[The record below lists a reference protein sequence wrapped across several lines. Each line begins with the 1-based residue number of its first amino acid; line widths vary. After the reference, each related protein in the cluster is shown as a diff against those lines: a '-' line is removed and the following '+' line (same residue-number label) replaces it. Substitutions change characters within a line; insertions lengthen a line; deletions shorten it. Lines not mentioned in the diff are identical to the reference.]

1 MSKPLL
7 FAAVLTAAALPFA
20 APAAFAQGAAD
31 TNPAHAKAGVYAIE
45 PTHTRV
51 MFSLSHLGFTTWYGE
66 FTGASG
72 QLTLD
77 PAHPSESRLDVTIPI
92 ANVTT
97 TNAKLDGELRGPAWL
112 DAEKYPVASFHS
124 TSITPTGAGEADV
137 AGALTLHGVTRPL
150 VLHAHFNGAGVNFI
164 SHAYTTG
171 FEVSGTIQRSD
182 FGVKA
187 YVPAVGDATR
197 LIISAAFEKAKG

>member
-1 MSKPLL
+1 MPNRPML
-7 FAAVLTAAALPFA
+7 ATAVAALA
-20 APAAFAQGAAD
+20 LCAIDAHAQGAPD
-31 TNPAHAKAGVYAIE
+31 TNPAAVKPGVYAIE
-45 PTHTRV
+45 PSHTRV

-77 PAHPSESRLDVTIPI
+77 PGHPSASRLDVTIPI

-97 TNAKLDGELRGPAWL
+97 TNPKLDGELRSAEWL
-112 DAEKYPVASFHS
+112 DATKYPTATFHS
-124 TSITPTGAGEADV
+124 TAITPTGPGEADV
-137 AGALTLHGVTRPL
+137 TGALTLHGITRPV

-171 FEVSGTIQRSD
+171 FEVSGVIQRSD
-182 FGVKA
+182 FGVKN